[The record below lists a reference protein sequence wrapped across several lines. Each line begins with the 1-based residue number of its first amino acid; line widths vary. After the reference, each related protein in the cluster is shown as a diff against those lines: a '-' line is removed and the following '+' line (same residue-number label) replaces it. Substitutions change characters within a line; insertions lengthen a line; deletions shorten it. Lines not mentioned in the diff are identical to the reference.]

1 MEAVNS
7 SLMGFFEKRKFK
19 FFLEFLA
26 KYDKTQPSTYHKGK
40 SLDKVIDYSTATTT
54 ADVYYKYIYK
64 YIYMYDSFRG
74 LHSFYLY
81 IYLLNCI
88 TIAVY

>member
-40 SLDKVIDYSTATTT
+40 SLDKVIDYSTAT
-54 ADVYYKYIYK
+54 AAVYYNI
-64 YIYMYDSFRG
+64 YDSFRG
-74 LHSFYLY
+74 LHSLYLY
-81 IYLLNCI
+81 VYLLYCCI
-88 TIAVY
+88 LIN

>member
-40 SLDKVIDYSTATTT
+40 SLDKVIDYSTAT
-54 ADVYYKYIYK
+54 AAVYYNIYIYI
-64 YIYMYDSFRG
+64 YIWFFSRITQFISVCI
-74 LHSFYLY
+74 LIILLY
-81 IYLLNCI
+81 IN
-88 TIAVY
+88 

>member
-40 SLDKVIDYSTATTT
+40 SLDKVIDYSTAT
-54 ADVYYKYIYK
+54 AAVYY
-64 YIYMYDSFRG
+64 
-74 LHSFYLY
+74 
-81 IYLLNCI
+81 
-88 TIAVY
+88 